1 MRVIEG
7 AAYKWKELAM
17 SLDFDGP
24 RIESIDIGALCKPEE
39 ACRQM
44 LVKWLDG
51 DDDLKGPVTWAT
63 LIQCLID
70 AGPGL
75 IDMADRLKELIES

>member
-1 MRVIEG
+1 MRAIEG
-7 AAYKWKELAM
+7 VAYKWKELAM
-17 SLDFDGP
+17 SLNFDGP

-51 DDDLKGPVTWAT
+51 DDDLRGPVIWAT

-70 AGPGL
+70 AGL
-75 IDMADRLKELIES
+75 VDMADRLKELIES

>member
-7 AAYKWKELAM
+7 VAYKWKELAM

-24 RIESIDIGALCKPEE
+24 RIESIDMGAPCKPEE

-51 DDDLKGPVTWAT
+51 DDNLRGPVTWDT
-63 LIQCLID
+63 IVQSMID
-70 AGPGL
+70 AGL
-75 IDMADRLKELIES
+75 VDMADKLKEIVNYS